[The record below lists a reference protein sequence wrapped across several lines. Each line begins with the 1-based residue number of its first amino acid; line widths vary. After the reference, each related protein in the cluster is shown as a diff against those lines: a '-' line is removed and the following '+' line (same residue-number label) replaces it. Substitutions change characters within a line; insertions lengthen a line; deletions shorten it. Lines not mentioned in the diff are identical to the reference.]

1 MRLRWHF
8 RNEPTQEFSNIP
20 AFAPKSS
27 WNPPQGHPN
36 IEVFLSQI
44 EHELFQVSDK
54 CLPYSNLTKEEWRAV
69 RSLANDRSIVIKK
82 ADKGSCVVVW
92 DREDYLLEAERQL
105 GDTSIYK
112 DVSFNDK
119 VLSDLV
125 DNSNKLFQCLKRKGS
140 ITDKELKYFL
150 YNYKNS
156 TNLGKLYLLPKS
168 INVCLMCQVDQL
180 SLIVGHRL
188 KRHQSF

>member
-1 MRLRWHF
+1 M
-8 RNEPTQEFSNIP
+8 
-20 AFAPKSS
+20 
-27 WNPPQGHPN
+27 
-36 IEVFLSQI
+36 V
-44 EHELFQVSDK
+44 
-54 CLPYSNLTKEEWRAV
+54 CLMKFMTLIRRAV

-82 ADKGSCVVVW
+82 ADKGSCIVVW

-140 ITDKELKYFL
+140 ITDKELKYF
-150 YNYKNS
+150 YTIIKI
-156 TNLGKLYLLPKS
+156 LLIWVNCTSCLKS